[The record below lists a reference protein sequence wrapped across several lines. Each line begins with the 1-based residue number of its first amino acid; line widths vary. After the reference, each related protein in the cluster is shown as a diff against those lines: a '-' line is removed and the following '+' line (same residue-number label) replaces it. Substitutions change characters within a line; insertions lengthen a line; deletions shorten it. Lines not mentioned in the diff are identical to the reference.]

1 MYMILAAVKYHVPC
15 AELICFSPLLL
26 TVNTD
31 PFHLKAV
38 IYHVATP
45 FLFKAINIYYRIES

>member
-1 MYMILAAVKYHVPC
+1 MILAAVKYHVPC

-38 IYHVATP
+38 TYHVATP

>member
-1 MYMILAAVKYHVPC
+1 MYVILAAVKYHMPC

-31 PFHLKAV
+31 PFPLKAI
-38 IYHVATP
+38 IYHVAKP
-45 FLFKAINIYYRIES
+45 FLIKTINIYYRIES